1 MPTEYFKKKGQSNSF
16 KMSNPYSGPFKK
28 HDGTESSETHNTD
41 GSPRTVSAGGSETEG
56 QDENKILDNEG
67 NQIGYWKGDTKYNM
81 DGTPMEEETASG
93 PLKQQPQLGVDPA
106 MMGSTAIDPTLG
118 GGMNDPTTG
127 ATGAFAYKKK
137 KVAPKMTYQSPK
149 GELTKD
155 R

>member
-1 MPTEYFKKKGQSNSF
+1 MPGKYFKKKGQSNKF
-16 KMSNPYSGPFKK
+16 KMTNPFKK
-28 HDGTESSETHNTD
+28 HDGTESSTTHNTD

-67 NQIGYWKGDTKYNM
+67 NQIGYWKGDAKYNM
-81 DGTPMEEETASG
+81 DGTPMEEETASV
-93 PLKQQPQLGVDPA
+93 PLKQQQLGVDPA

-127 ATGAFAYKKK
+127 AAGAFAYKKK